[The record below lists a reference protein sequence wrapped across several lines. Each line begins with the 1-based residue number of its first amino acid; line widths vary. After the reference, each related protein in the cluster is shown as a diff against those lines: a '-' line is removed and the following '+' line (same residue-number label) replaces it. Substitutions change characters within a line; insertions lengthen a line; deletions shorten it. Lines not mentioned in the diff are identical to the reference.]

1 MENPLTFFWIFVVLG
16 FLRIPFMLYGRQQI
30 RNNPA
35 RQTAGTE
42 DITFRTTILLRFK
55 NPGRLL
61 FPQHWY
67 YGKASPIELIVRKS
81 TFQVTRWG
89 IGRRSRHYGGWF
101 LQSSETTMWV
111 ATMRFFPL
119 GQQECIVV
127 AGSYP
132 WRGRERQV
140 ELALGTQGRS
150 SEIWA
155 ALAASGVRPLQQPQ
169 AAAAPVAP
177 VHRELQGISYGIP
190 RTGFGPS
197 PAGVQAAP
205 APPVAV
211 ATSTTPTF
219 AAPSPYVPNFESPA
233 RAAATRGRTA
243 RRTAL
248 TIGLVFCFPFLA
260 AFIFGHSGLVHRQ
273 STLSVTLGGSQ
284 AVATV
289 SGALCTING
298 DEVEV
303 AGTISAT
310 APAPSGM
317 TVYASVQAQSG
328 GVGTGLA
335 AHIPIPAITVGEP
348 QAFDGV
354 VTGVNTVNG
363 DQCDITWVA
372 NTAVPTTPS

>member
-1 MENPLTFFWIFVVLG
+1 VENPLTFFWIFVVLG
-16 FLRIPFMLYGRQQI
+16 CLRIPFMLYGRQQI

-140 ELALGTQGRS
+140 ELAMATRGQS

-155 ALAASGVRPLQQPQ
+155 SLVASGVRPLAGPG
-169 AAAAPVAP
+169 ATAAPAQP
-177 VHRELQGISYGIP
+177 ELQGITYGIP
-190 RTGFGPS
+190 RPGYGAPS
-197 PAGVQAAP
+197 PAGVSS
-205 APPVAV
+205 PVA
-211 ATSTTPTF
+211 TPTL

-233 RAAATRGRTA
+233 RAAATRGRNT

-248 TIGLVFCFPFLA
+248 TIGLVLCFPFLA
-260 AFIFGHSGLVHRQ
+260 AFIFAHSGLVHRQ
-273 STLSVTLGGSQ
+273 SSLSVTLGGSQ

-289 SGALCTING
+289 SGASCTISG
-298 DEVEV
+298 DEVDV
-303 AGTISAT
+303 AGTISTT
-310 APAPSGM
+310 APRRQG
-317 TVYASVQAQSG
+317 
-328 GVGTGLA
+328 
-335 AHIPIPAITVGEP
+335 
-348 QAFDGV
+348 
-354 VTGVNTVNG
+354 
-363 DQCDITWVA
+363 
-372 NTAVPTTPS
+372 